1 MTTLAMPPP
10 ALQPPALQPPLPR
23 ELKHLAQI
31 ERRPIHLCSAQV
43 ALLLEFW
50 GFTRNGAEH
59 VKKLS
64 GCGVL
69 HPVRLTHQRG
79 LRFLTGQV
87 LAVWETEKG
96 E

>member
-1 MTTLAMPPP
+1 MTTLATPPP
-10 ALQPPALQPPLPR
+10 SLQPPLPPK
-23 ELKHLAQI
+23 LKHLSRI
-31 ERRPIHLCSAQV
+31 EHRPIHLCASQV

-50 GFTRNGAEH
+50 GFTINGAEH
-59 VKKLS
+59 VKKLAR
-64 GCGVL
+64 CGVL
-69 HPVRLTHQRG
+69 KPVRLTHQRG